1 MEKNSEV
8 KRTESPR
15 HPSEPPMAVPG
26 CKRSLLTVGVSGWEP
41 TAPIQRD
48 SIGGPDQKIFDFQEK
63 PSILHRPSGDAEKRF
78 EINKKKRVKKKN
90 DDEPLNNI
98 QIFIEDDVVPEE
110 SENILEPAKKRGR
123 KPKGGKLTLN
133 CQKKNETVNSIANII
148 LHLKCSIN
156 DLSEYNNKLH
166 KMVKYPLEYDPTVP
180 PDIYTYSNMDN
191 TTPFSMY
198 EQDRHTSENKA
209 SSIVDQC
216 MLQTPTSYLDSIN
229 YSRLNEPTELDL
241 GRFTEG
247 YRPGVKHNNDGERSS
262 ESLQEL
268 VSHTVS
274 KQSFQSGTTHLQC
287 GGSEEHPTQLLNSQ
301 RMKETLSMCSDE
313 KFGAKDGVIGA
324 FLSFS
329 EARENNVRL
338 AHMDPTNLDN
348 IRPSLGEHRPEEFG
362 QRINDSTLLT
372 SILGMERLDSRSLCT
387 EQGGPHSG
395 SDALGSDALGA
406 STLNASG
413 VLRHPK
419 PEWRLNQDIP
429 AYTDTAFFTQKNQH
443 INVLDGTIATE
454 VASDIAKAECDTTN
468 MKDINTKLKRLKI
481 HLYKNHNY
489 EKKSACFWCTYDYDN
504 PTCYI
509 PKYEMDDKIYGYGS
523 FCRPE
528 CAVAYLMKENID
540 DSMKFERYHLLNQ
553 IYSKV
558 YNFKKNIKPAPNP
571 YYLLEKYYGNLTI
584 QEYRKLLK
592 TEHMLLVIDK
602 PLTRILPELHED
614 NEDIL
619 LNTYASGNSNHT
631 VQNNT
636 GVYKVKRSSDK
647 TAGPSKSSIIKD
659 IFT

>member
-1 MEKNSEV
+1 MENNN
-8 KRTESPR
+8 
-15 HPSEPPMAVPG
+15 
-26 CKRSLLTVGVSGWEP
+26 
-41 TAPIQRD
+41 
-48 SIGGPDQKIFDFQEK
+48 
-63 PSILHRPSGDAEKRF
+63 
-78 EINKKKRVKKKN
+78 EINKKKRVKKKSDESINNVVSSDASTSLPASSLN
-90 DDEPLNNI
+90 DSVNKDLTPNI
-98 QIFIEDDVVPEE
+98 QIFIEDDIIPEE
-110 SENILEPAKKRGR
+110 PNSMEAVTEPAKKRGR

-156 DLSEYNNKLH
+156 DLSEHNYKLN
-166 KMVKYPLEYDPTVP
+166 KMVKYPLEYDPSIP

-198 EQDRHTSENKA
+198 ERDLHTSENKA

-229 YSRLNEPTELDL
+229 YSRLNEPTEL
-241 GRFTEG
+241 
-247 YRPGVKHNNDGERSS
+247 GVFCKNLQLSS
-262 ESLQEL
+262 LSEKD
-268 VSHTVS
+268 TVDS
-274 KQSFQSGTTHLQC
+274 NKQSLFPSTDNLGFTTLH
-287 GGSEEHPTQLLNSQ
+287 SVKPTQLLNQ
-301 RMKETLSMCSDE
+301 PE

-329 EARENNVRL
+329 ETRENDGRL
-338 AHMDPTNLDN
+338 AHMVPTNLDD
-348 IRPSLGEHRPEEFG
+348 IRPSLGEHFTPELFSLNPFNNNVGDQRSFCAACGSTKPSHEKFGQGSEGLKGPQPCIAFHAMPRAFTPPTTNYVGGRRPPEEFG
-362 QRINDSTLLT
+362 KRNID
-372 SILGMERLDSRSLCT
+372 SIL
-387 EQGGPHSG
+387 
-395 SDALGSDALGA
+395 
-406 STLNASG
+406 LN
-413 VLRHPK
+413 R
-419 PEWRLNQDIP
+419 DIP
-429 AYTDTAFFTQKNQH
+429 AYTDTALFISKTQHNS
-443 INVLDGTIATE
+443 VLGGTIAAE
-454 VASDIAKAECDTTN
+454 VATDIAKGECDTTN
-468 MKDINTKLKRLKI
+468 IKDINAKLKRLKI
-481 HLYKNHNY
+481 HLYKNNNY

-553 IYSKV
+553 IYSKI
-558 YNFKKNIKPAPNP
+558 YDFKKNIKPAPNP

-619 LNTYASGNSNHT
+619 LNTYSSGNSNHT